1 MKFKEKRD
9 GYKGTWM
16 NKVGEHTWVC
26 GIKQNLVEKNLIGI
40 RNSLYCCDM

>member
-16 NKVGEHTWVC
+16 NKVGEQTWVC

-40 RNSLYCCDM
+40 RNFLYCCDM